1 VGVGNFGEHHVE
13 KYVNLE
19 DAELVG
25 VVDVV
30 EDKAKKIAKRYKIQH
45 FLKYEDIYDQ
55 VDAVSIAVPT
65 RFHYHIAKN
74 FLKEGKDVLLE
85 KPITTTTEE
94 ATELIDIAD
103 ANKRIFQVGHVERFN
118 PAVMSLGKFLV
129 HPRFIESHRLSSYK
143 GRGIDV
149 DVILDL
155 MIHDIDIILSLVK
168 RKVNFI
174 NAVGV
179 PVLSP
184 RIDIANA
191 RLQFDGGCTANITVS
206 RISDKDMRKI
216 RIFQPDAYF
225 SLDYS
230 KTEMAVYRRVR
241 GEGELPEIIGN
252 KKKMKKKND
261 SLQEE
266 IGSFIHSVITRRP
279 PVVSGTEGREALSV
293 AMKIQEQIA
302 KI

>member
-1 VGVGNFGEHHVE
+1 MGVGNFGEHHVE